1 MSTQNQK
8 SKSQYL
14 HAYERAEISLGQLA
28 KSLGLTKRETM
39 IYLSEHNIPVIDYD
53 FQEDL
58 RGIERL
64 TMRRKRPRRTGK
76 PL

>member
-8 SKSQYL
+8 SRSQYL

-28 KSLGLTKRETM
+28 KLLGLTKGETM
-39 IYLSEHNIPVIDYD
+39 TYLSERKMPVIDYD

-58 RGIERL
+58 RGIEYL
-64 TMRRKRPRRTGK
+64 SGGSAC
-76 PL
+76 L